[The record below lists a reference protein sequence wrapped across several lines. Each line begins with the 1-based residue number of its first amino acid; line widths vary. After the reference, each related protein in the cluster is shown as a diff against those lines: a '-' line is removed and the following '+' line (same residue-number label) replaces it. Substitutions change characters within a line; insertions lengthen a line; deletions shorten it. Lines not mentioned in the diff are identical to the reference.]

1 MAIPKI
7 NNCFFHSYCTHFV
20 IFLRF
25 SLNVK
30 NRSIRPSFTGEIG
43 KHEPAYYWGK
53 NIQGYWELKEIKGDV
68 KNQMG
73 FEPTPQMGFEQA
85 TH

>member
-7 NNCFFHSYCTHFV
+7 NNCFFHSYFTHFV
-20 IFLRF
+20 IFLPF

-30 NRSIRPSFTGEIG
+30 NRSIKPSFTGEIG

-68 KNQMG
+68 KNQ
-73 FEPTPQMGFEQA
+73 P
-85 TH
+85 